1 MIGIKKV
8 LLQWFINFLIKKASD
23 GAVKNKVMPNKE
35 LPEELLKPVIRK
47 FEKRKVH
54 SSFVENIW
62 VLI

>member
-1 MIGIKKV
+1 
-8 LLQWFINFLIKKASD
+8 
-23 GAVKNKVMPNKE
+23 MPNEE

-54 SSFVENIW
+54 SSFVDNIW